1 MADDLKKAVTTIRD
15 GLKIQIDQFA
25 KEKGK
30 ETAFT
35 ARSRDLGITDPNIQE
50 DVSKAQLAKGAMGAA
65 FIAADYFL
73 DPEKYSARN
82 LKNKASIKFVEET
95 AKLGAGYVNRMM
107 PPGLNF
113 ELDFMGMNVDEVKRG
128 GRPAVGARYQR
139 PVELFDGR
147 LKGTAGVEAKRYP
160 RGETFVGGNVR
171 LKFAKGGKVKQYSN
185 SPRKPRLK

>member
-1 MADDLKKAVTTIRD
+1 MADDVRRAVTAIRD
-15 GLKIQIDQFA
+15 GLQLQIA
-25 KEKGK
+25 GSKRGK
-30 ETAFT
+30 EPAFT
-35 ARSRDLGITDPNIQE
+35 ARSRDIGITNPDIQK
-50 DVSKAQLAKGAMGAA
+50 DVSNAELTQGVIGAA
-65 FIAADYFL
+65 YIAADYFL

-128 GRPAVGARYQR
+128 GRPAVRARYQR
-139 PVELFDGR
+139 PVEFFDGR

-160 RGETFVGGNVR
+160 TGEGYVGGNVK
-171 LKFAKGGKVKQYSN
+171 LQFAKGGHVKQYSN
-185 SPRKPRLK
+185 APRKPRLK

>member
-128 GRPAVGARYQR
+128 GRPAVRARYQR
-139 PVELFDGR
+139 PVEFFDGR

-160 RGETFVGGNVR
+160 RGEGYVGGK
-171 LKFAKGGKVKQYSN
+171 LKLNFAKGGHVKQYSN
-185 SPRKPRLK
+185 APRKPRLK